1 MDTAKKGNVFYRM
14 GYSFNSFTQKY
25 MPDSLTIAVL
35 LAILV
40 FLVGMVV
47 TQTSPIAM
55 ASYFTGGMWNLL
67 TFGMQVCVMMLCS
80 AMLAKTKPVAKVMN
94 RLAGIPKTPSQ
105 AYIFGVL
112 MFMVINAIQSTFEIP
127 FAAIYAKTVSKRI
140 RGIHFPY
147 LLALGYVA
155 EIMWQCAIG
164 GTIPLL
170 VATEGSY
177 AAEAIGH
184 AIPMSETIFSLQN
197 LLTTGILLIT
207 IPILARLMMPKDP
220 GEIQEYDPS
229 RFEDEVFLCERPENP
244 TFSQKVMYSRIPSL
258 VIGVVGLCPAVV
270 AVAQKG
276 INALDIN
283 NVNLI
288 LFSLCFLLVDHPA
301 ELVKRIGNS
310 SAAAG
315 PTIIQFPIYAGIM
328 GMMAGCGLTTMV
340 VSFFASIATA
350 ETLPNVVNISSGLLN
365 FLIPSCGSKFSIE
378 APIFFEAANRLGA
391 DLANVTMANAWGDAV
406 LKIMHPFYAIPILAI
421 GKVEAKDILGYTT
434 VFALYALVVV
444 QGVIFL
450 CNSVL

>member
-1 MDTAKKGNVFYRM
+1 MNTKKKGNIFYRM
-14 GYSFNSFTQKY
+14 GASFNAFTQKY

-35 LAILV
+35 LAIFV
-40 FLVGMVV
+40 FLVGTVV
-47 TQTSPIAM
+47 TATSPFAM
-55 ASYFTGGMWNLL
+55 AQYFTDGMWNLL
-67 TFGMQVCVMMLCS
+67 TFAMQVCVMMLCS
-80 AMLAKTKPVAKVMN
+80 AILAKTKPVEKIMN
-94 RLAGIPKTPSQ
+94 GLANIPKNASQ
-105 AYIFGVL
+105 AYVFGVF
-112 MFMVINAIQSTFEIP
+112 MFMIINAIQSTFEIP

-140 RGIHFPY
+140 KGIHFPY

-177 AAEAIGH
+177 AAEAIGST
-184 AIPMSETIFSLQN
+184 IPMSETIFSLQN
-197 LLTTGILLIT
+197 LLTTGILLVT

-220 GEIQEYDPS
+220 NEIQEYDPS
-229 RFEDEVFLCERPENP
+229 KFDDEVFECERPADP
-244 TFSQKVMYSRIPSL
+244 TFAQKVMYSRIPTLLIGIVAL
-258 VIGVVGLCPAVV
+258 VPAVRVV
-270 AVAQKG
+270 AEKG
-276 INALDIN
+276 INALNIN

-288 LFSLCFLLVDHPA
+288 LFALCFLCVDHAA

-310 SAAAG
+310 SSAAG

-328 GMMAGCGLTTMV
+328 GMMAGCGLTTMI

-365 FLIPSCGSKFSIE
+365 FVIPSCGSKFSIE
-378 APIFFEAANRLGA
+378 APIFFETAKRLGS

-434 VFALYALVVV
+434 VFALYAVIVV
-444 QGVIFL
+444 QLVIFL
-450 CNSVL
+450 CNSIL